1 MTITFPG
8 ISARTAARALRTKEG
23 IMKRFFGKLAINFQ
37 RFMQGRYGVD
47 RLHRILSWVY
57 LAILILSLFLTRD
70 VDIRIYYAVLLAGLA
85 VLIFAFFRVFSKNI
99 EKRRKENEKWL
110 AFENKIKKRFRIL
123 RDRWKF
129 RKTHVFKKC
138 PKCKAVLRLKRIKGT
153 HTVAC
158 PHCNETF
165 KIKNF

>member
-1 MTITFPG
+1 
-8 ISARTAARALRTKEG
+8 
-23 IMKRFFGKLAINFQ
+23 
-37 RFMQGRYGVD
+37 MQGRYGVD
-47 RLHRILSWVY
+47 RLHRVLSWVY
-57 LAILILSLFLTRD
+57 FAILIVSIFIARS
-70 VDIRIYYAVLLAGLA
+70 VDIKIYYTVLLAGLA
-85 VLIFAFFRVFSKNI
+85 VLIFSFYRVFSKNI

-110 AFENKIKKRFRIL
+110 AFENKIKKRFRIQ

-153 HTVAC
+153 HSVTC

-165 KIKNF
+165 KIKNI

>member
-1 MTITFPG
+1 MKKFFN
-8 ISARTAARALRTKEG
+8 RLAL
-23 IMKRFFGKLAINFQ
+23 NFQ
-37 RFMQGRYGVD
+37 RFMQGRYGTD
-47 RLHRILSWVY
+47 RLHRVLSWVY
-57 LAILILSLFLTRD
+57 LAILIISIFIARSA
-70 VDIRIYYAVLLAGLA
+70 DIKVYYTVLLLGLA
-85 VLIFAFFRVFSKNI
+85 VLVFSFFRVFSKNI
-99 EKRRKENEKWL
+99 EKRRKENERWL
-110 AFENKIKKRFRIL
+110 AFENRIKKRFRIL

-153 HTVAC
+153 HNVTC

>member
-1 MTITFPG
+1 
-8 ISARTAARALRTKEG
+8 
-23 IMKRFFGKLAINFQ
+23 MKRFFNNLAINFQ

-47 RLHRILSWVY
+47 RLHRVLSWVY
-57 LAILILSLFLTRD
+57 LAILIVSIFLSRN
-70 VDIRIYYAVLLAGLA
+70 VDIKIYYAVLLAGLA

-99 EKRRKENEKWL
+99 EKRRKENERWL
-110 AFENKIKKRFRIL
+110 AFENKIKKQFRIF

-153 HTVAC
+153 HTVTC
-158 PHCNETF
+158 PHCKETF

>member
-1 MTITFPG
+1 
-8 ISARTAARALRTKEG
+8 
-23 IMKRFFGKLAINFQ
+23 MKRFFNNLAVSFQ

-47 RLHRILSWVY
+47 RLHRVLTWVY
-57 LAILILSLFLTRD
+57 FAILIVSIFLSRS
-70 VDIRIYYAVLLAGLA
+70 VDIKIYYAVMLAGLA

-99 EKRRKENEKWL
+99 EKRKKENERWL

-138 PKCKAVLRLKRIKGT
+138 PKCKAVLRLKRIKGI
-153 HTVAC
+153 HTVTC
-158 PHCNETF
+158 PHCKEAF
-165 KIKNF
+165 KIRNF

>member
-1 MTITFPG
+1 
-8 ISARTAARALRTKEG
+8 
-23 IMKRFFGKLAINFQ
+23 
-37 RFMQGRYGVD
+37 MQGRYGAD

-57 LAILILSLFLTRD
+57 FAILIVSIFIARRA
-70 VDIRIYYAVLLAGLA
+70 DIKIYYAVLLLGLA
-85 VLIFAFFRVFSKNI
+85 VLIYDFFRVFSKNI
-99 EKRRKENEKWL
+99 DKRRKENERWL
-110 AFENKIKKRFRIL
+110 SFENKIKKRFRIL

-153 HTVAC
+153 HRVTC
-158 PHCNETF
+158 PHCNECF